1 LAEIT
6 NSLPSGDLGIWGSG
20 RDGNSSAHVHTLSLM
35 EGCGGWNAR
44 AQWEELVVLKE
55 NYRNALCLDGKT
67 VLSSRF
73 APQIDPL
80 ITAAM

>member
-1 LAEIT
+1 
-6 NSLPSGDLGIWGSG
+6 
-20 RDGNSSAHVHTLSLM
+20 M